1 MFRFAFQNYIMAQE
15 IERKFLVK
23 NKSFIELSS
32 HHESFKQAYLNSN
45 PERCVRI
52 RITDSKSFITIKG
65 KSTDQGLS
73 RFEWEKEI
81 PTDEAEQLMLLC
93 EDFSI
98 EKKRYDVKNGKHTIE
113 VDVFE
118 GSNEGLIV
126 AEIELSSADETYE
139 KPDWLGEEVTGKKPY
154 YNAAL
159 SNLPFSQWS

>member
-23 NKSFIELSS
+23 NKSFIDLSS

-52 RITDSKSFITIKG
+52 RITDSKSFITVKG
-65 KSTDQGLS
+65 KSSDDGLS

-118 GSNEGLIV
+118 GANKGLIL
-126 AEIELSSADETYE
+126 AEIELSSVDETYE
-139 KPDWLGEEVTGKKPY
+139 KPDWLGEEVTGQKQF
-154 YNAAL
+154 YNVAL
-159 SNLPFSQWS
+159 SKNPYENW

>member
-1 MFRFAFQNYIMAQE
+1 MAQE

-98 EKKRYDVKNGKHTIE
+98 EKKDTTLKMGNTQLKLM
-113 VDVFE
+113 
-118 GSNEGLIV
+118 SL
-126 AEIELSSADETYE
+126 
-139 KPDWLGEEVTGKKPY
+139 K
-154 YNAAL
+154 AL
-159 SNLPFSQWS
+159 MKA